1 MHFRLDWAT
10 RMHLPWSH
18 SNSVKLRALCFWAP
32 VAVAVFTRV
41 QCYSMRKMPDLVCK
55 PSTMCPDT
63 IMLWFGSPLTHCAS
77 WCALST
83 ESSLWY
89 PFWSE
94 LWTPL
99 PRALLNQDVSHFLLF
114 TAAQPDPGKRPVS
127 SCCVQLS
134 DLQETVLPLS
144 ILFSRGLRKKSTE
157 PGPCLA
163 RVTPLDGLLSLMQK
177 GRVFPSLFSIP
188 LAWL

>member
-10 RMHLPWSH
+10 RKHLPWTH

-32 VAVAVFTRV
+32 VAVAVFTQV
-41 QCYSMRKMPDLVCK
+41 QCYSMRKVPDLLCK
-55 PSTMCPDT
+55 PSTTCPDT
-63 IMLWFGSPLTHCAS
+63 IMLWFGNPLTHCAS

-127 SCCVQLS
+127 SCCAQLS
-134 DLQETVLPLS
+134 DLQETALPLS
-144 ILFSRGLRKKSTE
+144 ILFSRGLRKKAQSQVPALQE
-157 PGPCLA
+157 
-163 RVTPLDGLLSLMQK
+163 SHHLMICS
-177 GRVFPSLFSIP
+177 P
-188 LAWL
+188 